1 MHTRNLWYPEINF
14 TAVNF
19 SVEVVNTQIS
29 ITKYVFLVHCVAKY
43 VKNCCAN
50 WWIPYSRKAL
60 YKFPF
65 LIETN
70 FISCLILV
78 QQSNIF
84 TFFLPKSEHCFS
96 TYSFSHFDLKFIDIH
111 CFQCF
116 FCCVLFYCYIYFVFL
131 FFFVCSK
138 QHLTSVIYLNC
149 VCI

>member
-29 ITKYVFLVHCVAKY
+29 ITKYVFLVHCVVKY

-60 YKFPF
+60 RKFPF

-70 FISCLILV
+70 FISFIIFV

-84 TFFLPKSEHCFS
+84 TFFPPNSEHCFS
-96 TYSFSHFDLKFIDIH
+96 SYSFSHTLISNLLIFT
-111 CFQCF
+111 
-116 FCCVLFYCYIYFVFL
+116 VFNA
-131 FFFVCSK
+131 FFVVSCSI
-138 QHLTSVIYLNC
+138 VIFILCFYFSLFARNS
-149 VCI
+149 ILPA